1 MPARGFKKK
10 DLETL
15 MMDNCNLK
23 PYDVSSCTALRENF
37 DLITLTVLTKTE
49 DSGDDFTHPLFNPH
63 LSKKNKSVR

>member
-49 DSGDDFTHPLFNPH
+49 DSGDDFSLHSSTLQSSFV
-63 LSKKNKSVR
+63 KEK